1 MYAPHTVTI
10 CNVVLETDP
19 ATMQETETL
28 YTTVLRGSML
38 QAGAAAKASAPGLKS
53 DDCAVLFIPFS
64 VHAVDG
70 ATGKAKQYA
79 APEAFAAAADKTGL
93 WTLSTHD
100 SATLFV
106 KGEASPA
113 SAADARKLPG
123 CYTLTGV
130 DIRDYGSAAMQ
141 HWECRGA

>member
-28 YTTVLRGSML
+28 YTTVLRGTML
-38 QAGAAAKASAPGLKS
+38 QAGAAAKASAPGLKG
-53 DDCAVLFIPFS
+53 DDRAVLYIPFS
-64 VHAVDG
+64 VQAVDW
-70 ATGKAKQYA
+70 ATGKAKQYVT
-79 APEAFAAAADKTGL
+79 PETFAAAADKSGL
-93 WTLSTHD
+93 WTLTTHD
-100 SATLFV
+100 SSTLLV
-106 KGEASPA
+106 CGAASPA
-113 SAADARKLPG
+113 SAAEAQKLPG
-123 CYTLTGV
+123 CYALTGV

>member
-19 ATMQETETL
+19 VTMQETETL
-28 YTTVLRGSML
+28 YTTVLRGTML

-53 DDCAVLFIPFS
+53 DDRAVLYIPVS
-64 VHAVDG
+64 VQAVDG

-79 APEAFAAAADKTGL
+79 APETFAAAADKSGL
-93 WTLSTHD
+93 WTLTTHD

-106 KGEASPA
+106 KGEASPT
-113 SAADARKLPG
+113 SAAEARKLPD
-123 CYTLTGV
+123 CYALTGV
-130 DIRDYGSAAMQ
+130 DIRDYGAAAMQ